1 MEWIVLVSYVWT
13 VLKMEIT
20 RVTSMWL
27 KKLMEDVV
35 IVEILKPGSKRDSV
49 RIILVS
55 LKILKSMKDN

>member
-1 MEWIVLVSYVWT
+1 
-13 VLKMEIT
+13 
-20 RVTSMWL
+20 MWQ

-35 IVEILKPGSKRDSV
+35 IVEILKLGSKRDSV

>member
-1 MEWIVLVSYVWT
+1 MEWIILVSSVWT

-20 RVTSMWL
+20 RVTSMWQ

-35 IVEILKPGSKRDSV
+35 IAEILKLGSKRDSV

>member
-20 RVTSMWL
+20 RVTSMWQ

>member
-20 RVTSMWL
+20 RVTSMWQ

-35 IVEILKPGSKRDSV
+35 IVEILKLGSKRDSV